1 MRFVRLGNT
10 SLRDTDLALG
20 TGALASRVDEK
31 TSLAIMDCYIGEGG
45 NFIDT
50 ANVYGRWNPGNLP
63 LSEMMIGKWL
73 SFHHLRD
80 KVVLATKGAADNEGE
95 KGKKRL
101 SREEIR
107 HDLHDS
113 LKNLKTDYIDLYYL
127 HQDDPTRE
135 VGEIME
141 TMNELKREGLVR
153 YFACSNWSAERMEE
167 ADRYAAAH
175 GLAGFSAD
183 EIMFNLAKANEEAVL
198 EATQSCVNENIF
210 QYHQQ
215 TQRPITA
222 YTSQA
227 AGFFTLYREK
237 DFMTSEKYSFPREF
251 FFNEATMHRAQ
262 RVSMLKKMTGRSEL
276 EITLGYLYAQPF
288 QVIPIVGPWKE
299 EELKNSIRASEGRL
313 SNEEREFLLGG
324 EEF

>member
-1 MRFVRLGNT
+1 
-10 SLRDTDLALG
+10 
-20 TGALASRVDEK
+20 
-31 TSLAIMDCYIGEGG
+31 
-45 NFIDT
+45 
-50 ANVYGRWNPGNLP
+50 
-63 LSEMMIGKWL
+63 
-73 SFHHLRD
+73 
-80 KVVLATKGAADNEGE
+80 
-95 KGKKRL
+95 
-101 SREEIR
+101 
-107 HDLHDS
+107 
-113 LKNLKTDYIDLYYL
+113 
-127 HQDDPTRE
+127 
-135 VGEIME
+135 
-141 TMNELKREGLVR
+141 MNELKREGLVR